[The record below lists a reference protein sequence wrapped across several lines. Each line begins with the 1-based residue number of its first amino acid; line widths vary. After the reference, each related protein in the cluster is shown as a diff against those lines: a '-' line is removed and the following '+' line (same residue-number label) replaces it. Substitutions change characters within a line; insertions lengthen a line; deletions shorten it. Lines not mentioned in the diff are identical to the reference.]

1 MWEFVKAGP
10 VQRLY
15 EIDGVPLPKLRQPL
29 LDELAA
35 WRVPEASDKIAD
47 YYASPTKLLLVS
59 LENAT
64 LKLLVRKA

>member
-1 MWEFVKAGP
+1 VKAGQ

-15 EIDGVPLPKLRQPL
+15 EVDGVPLPKLRKPL
-29 LDELAA
+29 LDELAGR
-35 WRVPEASDKIAD
+35 RVPEASDKIAD

-64 LKLLVRKA
+64 LKLLVRKS